1 MWFRDPEVS
10 FRLKGTPSG
19 MDQPTHFSSLEF
31 AQVSGTQIS
40 GPSLLSFVLLRWY
53 QQQTQNNTYLVWLLR
68 WQDSPLYQPSIHSQ
82 PSKNTKHRAQY
93 YMQPPVEE
101 PWWILE
107 AWPPWPGWIWLLPVF
122 YALGHPQGVRKP
134 GYSPPTGF
142 PPFGSSEAGGV
153 RRFLKSW
160 QCWRS
165 ELYASLFWKE
175 QDPERAT

>member
-107 AWPPWPGWIWLLPVF
+107 AWPPGQ
-122 YALGHPQGVRKP
+122 AESG
-134 GYSPPTGF
+134 
-142 PPFGSSEAGGV
+142 
-153 RRFLKSW
+153 
-160 QCWRS
+160 C
-165 ELYASLFWKE
+165 SLFSMLWVILGVWESQAAALPLASRLLAPLKQE
-175 QDPERAT
+175 GCEDF